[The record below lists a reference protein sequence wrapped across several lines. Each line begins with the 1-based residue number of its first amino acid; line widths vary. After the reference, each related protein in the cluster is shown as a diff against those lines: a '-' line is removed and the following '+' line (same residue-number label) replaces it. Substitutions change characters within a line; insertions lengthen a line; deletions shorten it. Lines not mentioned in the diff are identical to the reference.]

1 MSSSRLPD
9 VQEARV
15 TGVGG
20 WCGVM
25 AKRSVSA
32 AVVRVQGLRRSGSAG
47 PHGRSVPR
55 GRARQE
61 AIRNSR
67 EWS

>member
-1 MSSSRLPD
+1 MW
-9 VQEARV
+9 
-15 TGVGG
+15 G
-20 WCGVM
+20 GVM

-47 PHGRSVPR
+47 PHGRPVPR